1 MFFTNDSLT
10 IVLLG
15 DWNRYYIQPDWIA
28 ANVYAQQK
36 IELGV
41 SGQGTNF
48 SVTYRCN
55 DIIIAPSQSQM
66 VFTAQN
72 AKNETINMLV
82 FCINNF
88 MQKAKT
94 PILNAYGLNCDYV
107 DSNGTQFAEVIDGM
121 TDISGIIDCGYEIK
135 ASKITR
141 SLFKNDVVLNLE
153 SFIEG
158 GSVKMHFNEHHA
170 VNSTQMPTVT
180 TEQINSFLN
189 ECKQLVKA
197 FGYEI
202 EGEE

>member
-1 MFFTNDSLT
+1 M
-10 IVLLG
+10 G

-72 AKNETINMLV
+72 ATSETINKLV

-141 SLFKNDVVLNLE
+141 SLFKNDVVIRKQKGNVVGTPQIIRRKCK
-153 SFIEG
+153 FIRR
-158 GSVKMHFNEHHA
+158 KCI
-170 VNSTQMPTVT
+170 
-180 TEQINSFLN
+180 QISS
-189 ECKQLVKA
+189 
-197 FGYEI
+197 
-202 EGEE
+202 